1 MVPFLL
7 SLWSFP
13 PVAPLLGL
21 VGVTCSYDAH
31 RAAAT
36 RVHQKQQTAC
46 GRCAKHRPAPLSR
59 RVICGHATSV
69 WIVVGLLGFVRRD
82 CMQRNMVEVPLIPV
96 KSTTAVDLALH
107 MQHITFCM
115 YRVRAMYIR
124 GKVGEI
130 ALSPLRSCGALNA
143 LCSGRLPLASGC
155 ASTSRCGSQRCW

>member
-96 KSTTAVDLALH
+96 KLDHGRRPRSSYAAY
-107 MQHITFCM
+107 HIL
-115 YRVRAMYIR
+115 YVQ
-124 GKVGEI
+124 
-130 ALSPLRSCGALNA
+130 GA
-143 LCSGRLPLASGC
+143 SHVHTRKGR
-155 ASTSRCGSQRCW
+155 